1 MDLLREKRRALGVHC
16 PHKGGSSMA
25 MATSETTNNQ
35 DNRVAAE
42 GSVVLGA
49 GANASVNMERADAAV
64 LQTMSETLPDA
75 VKAIS
80 QMGATTL
87 RDLGGAVV
95 DLNRDSLEQN
105 RIAWDQTVQAGAAM
119 VDKAIDSMAAG
130 YGVASQAIAK
140 FQPTDNANA
149 DIGKY
154 AMLAAAAVA
163 AAVLLSKGSK

>member
-25 MATSETTNNQ
+25 MATSETTNNT
-35 DNRVAAE
+35 DRRVAAD
-42 GSVVLGA
+42 GSVVLGD
-49 GANASVNMERADAAV
+49 GASANVTMQQADAAV
-64 LQTMSETLPDA
+64 LQTLSESLPDA

-95 DLNRDSLEQN
+95 DLNKDSLEQN
-105 RIAWDQTVQAGAAM
+105 RMAWDETVKAGAAM
-119 VDKAIDSMAAG
+119 VDKAIDSMSQG

-163 AAVLLSKGSK
+163 AVVLLKGTK